1 MGTSPSVIMG
11 RAYPSNIFKTQS
23 MDVFFDEIESVVKK
37 PDPVK
42 YKFDPLGLALARLAA
57 GKTKVEVVEELSRAE
72 TVSSWDKDYDQQAD
86 TIRKYYRNK
95 LLIQSLKHTKGTM
108 SKFRQDLRKY
118 VNSDSANE
126 IDRSDVPMIV
136 KLPDFYAEDKMMDQ
150 FEKEYVMDAKYY
162 ERQTAYNS
170 LTLYPM
176 NKFHRK
182 TKSSDSLYY
191 WFRDDDNLV
200 YRIELESKN
209 PCLHLFEREFANS
222 SVKLDTLC
230 NFTKTRGQT
239 YVFYNLN
246 KWKIL

>member
-11 RAYPSNIFKTQS
+11 RAYPSTQPMS
-23 MDVFFDEIESVVKK
+23 VFFDEIESNVKK

-42 YKFDPLGLALARLAA
+42 YNFDPLGLTIARFAV
-57 GKTKVEVVEELSRAE
+57 GKTKVEVVEELSRAGSIISE
-72 TVSSWDKDYDQQAD
+72 NGDYDQQAD
-86 TIRKYYRNK
+86 NIRKYYRNK
-95 LLIQSLKHTKGTM
+95 LLIQSLKHTNGTM
-108 SKFRQDLRKY
+108 SKFRQDLQKY
-118 VNSDSANE
+118 VNSDSPNE

-150 FEKEYVMDAKYY
+150 FEKEYVMNAKYY
-162 ERQTAYNS
+162 KKQTAYNS

-176 NKFHRK
+176 DKFHRK
-182 TKSSDSLYY
+182 TKSSDSLHY

-200 YRIELESKN
+200 YRIELEPKN